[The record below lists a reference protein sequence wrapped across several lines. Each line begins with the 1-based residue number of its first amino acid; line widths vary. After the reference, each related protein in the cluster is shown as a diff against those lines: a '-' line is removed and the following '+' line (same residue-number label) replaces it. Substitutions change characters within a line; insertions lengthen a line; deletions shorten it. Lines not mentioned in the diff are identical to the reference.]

1 MKKPETFYTT
11 VTLSDESYSA
21 LLLKIS
27 TFFEGLNT
35 DYAVVDSHI
44 VSDRFAKK
52 AYYIAILKK
61 GEPLGESALKSDEE
75 NSRD

>member
-1 MKKPETFYTT
+1 MMKMQEISYTT
-11 VTLSDESYSA
+11 VTLSDESYSG

-27 TFFEGLNT
+27 SFYEGLNVH
-35 DYAVVDSHI
+35 YLIVDSHI

-61 GEPLGESALKSDEE
+61 GEPLGESAL
-75 NSRD
+75 